1 MATRPDSDWGRHMSQ
16 WPKQGQEALGSLAM
30 QDIVR
35 MHLEL
40 ELALDTVIGKEKVLM
55 VIVSCMELEL
65 AGILAAGRSTYTPDL
80 ALRVEVILVAHL
92 GERLQQVSR

>member
-1 MATRPDSDWGRHMSQ
+1 MY
-16 WPKQGQEALGSLAM
+16 
-30 QDIVR
+30 
-35 MHLEL
+35 LEL
-40 ELALDTVIGKEKVLM
+40 ELALDTVIGKGKMLV

-65 AGILAAGRSTYTPDL
+65 AGILAVGRSTYTPDL